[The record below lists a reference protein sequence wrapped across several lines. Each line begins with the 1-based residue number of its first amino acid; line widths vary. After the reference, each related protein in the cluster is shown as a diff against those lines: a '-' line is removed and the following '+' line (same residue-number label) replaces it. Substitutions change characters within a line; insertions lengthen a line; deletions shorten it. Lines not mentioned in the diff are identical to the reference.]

1 MCCHVLIHL
10 VSDCHKK
17 MEAAESPST
26 AAAVSEK
33 NDHSDTKISSVP
45 AEETKSKMKTED
57 AITTN
62 SDSKATK
69 GGEEVASES
78 NQQSTSIPAINDE
91 PVAKD
96 ASKKETVTAPPPV
109 ESNAS
114 IKPVETNADVKNP
127 TSAAGMDAFRDKGS
141 ESKATED
148 KVDDPSQP
156 KVTESVEPSQQS
168 SKEAKTDEKASQQ
181 SSKEAKT
188 DEKASEV
195 EAEEEP
201 AEKVKSS
208 TPVSSAEN
216 DKTKIDQVLVHL

>member
-57 AITTN
+57 AITPN
-62 SDSKATK
+62 SDSKASK

-168 SKEAKTDEKASQQ
+168 SKEAKTDEKAS
-181 SSKEAKT
+181 
-188 DEKASEV
+188 EV

>member
-1 MCCHVLIHL
+1 
-10 VSDCHKK
+10 

-188 DEKASEV
+188 DEKASQQSSKEAKTDEKASEV